1 MAAPVGAPQGMREPT
16 FVSADLRCDALGAD
30 VRLLAL
36 EGRES
41 MNALSAWEV
50 EVVAISGAVAQ

>member
-1 MAAPVGAPQGMREPT
+1 MREPT